1 MESLPEKT
9 IRYLKISNSSSKTDK
24 KSTKTVPSDVK
35 TIFEVGSGNI
45 DERGPL

>member
-1 MESLPEKT
+1 MESLPEKP
-9 IRYLKISNSSSKTDK
+9 IRYFKISNSSSKTDR

-35 TIFEVGSGNI
+35 KIYAIGSGNI

>member
-24 KSTKTVPSDVK
+24 KSTA
-35 TIFEVGSGNI
+35 GSGNV